1 MMVAEVVE
9 LAVNRV
15 LALDPASE
23 ERLSAM
29 AGKSVA
35 VVLAGPDITLYLQ
48 AVDSR
53 LKLTTQSAAVPDT
66 TITGSPAALFGLAKP
81 EMVPSGSAGSVEI
94 NGDAHVGRQI
104 EALFKQLDPDWEE
117 PFCTLFGDVIGYQ
130 LYRIV
135 RGALKW
141 TRGAAEK
148 VADDT
153 SLYLREES
161 RALVHKLELDHFF
174 DQVDQLRDDV
184 ARLEVRINRLVG
196 AGE

>member
-29 AGKSVA
+29 TGKSVA

-94 NGDAHVGRQI
+94 NGDALVGRQI

-135 RGALKW
+135 RGAMKW

-148 VADDT
+148 MADDT

-184 ARLEVRINRLVG
+184 ARLEVRINRLAG